1 MENSNT
7 LVSVIIPIYNR
18 SAVVE
23 RTLISVIN
31 QTYENWELLIVDDGS
46 SQQERQL
53 LSELI
58 LRLDDQRI
66 QVLFQK
72 QNLGGGAVRNIGM
85 LAAKGEYIAFL
96 DSDDEW
102 ENNKLEKQVEFHKN
116 KSKHLVSYTK
126 SVIHYGVDKNP
137 QEPLPA
143 QAIEQGE
150 KVADYLFVRGGFMP
164 TPSLFGA
171 RSVFIQCLFDTTL
184 RRHQDYD
191 FLLSLEKKGCEFEM
205 IDEVLVHIHWEDVG
219 TKSGDR
225 FYCPDVSAH
234 FIETRKEFF
243 SNQSAAAFRLNNV
256 FAPLRVKEGLR
267 KSLYKGFWGDL
278 MRVKIWRVKI
288 VTLSLLIF
296 KSIAPLRYGLRTYK
310 FLFRRNRS

>member
-1 MENSNT
+1 MDHSNT

-18 SAVVE
+18 SGVVE

-31 QTYENWELLIVDDGS
+31 QTSENWELLLVDDGS

-58 LRLDDQRI
+58 LRLGDQRI

-72 QNLGGGAVRNIGM
+72 QNLGGGAARNIGM

-126 SVIHYGVDKNP
+126 SVIHYGVDENP

-143 QAIEQGE
+143 QAIEKGE
-150 KVADYLFVRGGFMP
+150 RIADYLFVKGGFIQSS
-164 TPSLFGA
+164 SLFGF

-219 TKSGDR
+219 TKSGER

-234 FIETRKEFF
+234 FIETRNELF
-243 SNQSAAAFRLNNV
+243 SNQAAAAFRLNNV

-278 MRVKIWRVKI
+278 MRVKIWRVRI
-288 VTLSLLIF
+288 VTLSLLFF
-296 KSIAPLRYGLRTYK
+296 KSTLPLKLPFKLYK
-310 FLFRRNRS
+310 FFK

>member
-1 MENSNT
+1 MDHSNT

-18 SAVVE
+18 SGVVE

-31 QTYENWELLIVDDGS
+31 QTSENWELLLVDDGS

-58 LRLDDQRI
+58 LRLGDQRI

-72 QNLGGGAVRNIGM
+72 QNLGGGAARNIGM
-85 LAAKGEYIAFL
+85 LAAKGEYISFL

-102 ENNKLEKQVEFHKN
+102 ESNKLEKQVEFHKN

-126 SVIHYGVDKNP
+126 SVIHYGVDENP

-143 QAIEQGE
+143 QAIEKGE
-150 KVADYLFVRGGFMP
+150 RIADYLFVKGGFIQSS
-164 TPSLFGA
+164 SLFGF

-278 MRVKIWRVKI
+278 MRVKIWRVRL
-288 VTLSLLIF
+288 VSLSLLFF
-296 KSIAPLRYGLRTYK
+296 KTTLPLKLLFKLYK
-310 FLFRRNRS
+310 FFK

>member
-1 MENSNT
+1 MAFTKTTEQDSLHDKLEQKSIQELLQGIHQEDQKVLT
-7 LVSVIIPIYNR
+7 AVELVLPQTE
-18 SAVVE
+18 A
-23 RTLISVIN
+23 LISK
-31 QTYENWELLIVDDGS
+31 DGS

-58 LRLDDQRI
+58 LRLGDQRI
-66 QVLFQK
+66 QVLLQK
-72 QNLGGGAVRNIGM
+72 QNLGGGAARNIGM

-126 SVIHYGVDKNP
+126 SVIHYGVDENP

-143 QAIEQGE
+143 QAIEKGE
-150 KVADYLFVRGGFMP
+150 RIADYLFVKGGFIQSS
-164 TPSLFGA
+164 SLFGF

-234 FIETRKEFF
+234 FILKQDKNF
-243 SNQSAAAFRLNNV
+243 SQIKLLPAFRLNNV

-278 MRVKIWRVKI
+278 MRVKIWRI
-288 VTLSLLIF
+288 
-296 KSIAPLRYGLRTYK
+296 R
-310 FLFRRNRS
+310 

>member
-205 IDEVLVHIHWEDVG
+205 IDEVLVHIHWEDFG

-278 MRVKIWRVKI
+278 MRVKIWRVRL
-288 VTLSLLIF
+288 VSLSLLFF
-296 KSIAPLRYGLRTYK
+296 KTTLPLKLLFKLYK
-310 FLFRRNRS
+310 FFK

>member
-1 MENSNT
+1 MEHSNT

-18 SAVVE
+18 SGVVE

-53 LSELI
+53 LGELI
-58 LRLDDQRI
+58 LRLGDQRI
-66 QVLFQK
+66 QVLLQK
-72 QNLGGGAVRNIGM
+72 QNLGGGVARNIGM

-102 ENNKLEKQVEFHKN
+102 ENNKLEKQVEFHEN
-116 KSKHLVSYTK
+116 KSKNLVSYTK
-126 SVIHYGVDKNP
+126 STIHYGVDENP

-143 QAIEQGE
+143 QAIEKGE
-150 KVADYLFVRGGFMP
+150 GIADYLFVKGGFIQSS
-164 TPSLFGA
+164 SLFGF

-219 TKSGDR
+219 TKSGER

-234 FIETRKEFF
+234 FIETRNELF
-243 SNQSAAAFRLNNV
+243 SNQAAAAFRLNNV

-278 MRVKIWRVKI
+278 LRVKIWRI
-288 VTLSLLIF
+288 RLVTLSLLFF
-296 KSIAPLRYGLRTYK
+296 KTTLPLKLLFKLYK
-310 FLFRRNRS
+310 FFK

>member
-1 MENSNT
+1 M
-7 LVSVIIPIYNR
+7 
-18 SAVVE
+18 VE
-23 RTLISVIN
+23 RALISVIN
-31 QTYENWELLIVDDGS
+31 QTYENWELMIVDDGS

-66 QVLFQK
+66 HVLFQK
-72 QNLGGGAVRNIGM
+72 QNLGGGAARNIGM

-126 SVIHYGVDKNP
+126 SVIHYGVDENP

-143 QAIEQGE
+143 QAIEKGE
-150 KVADYLFVRGGFMP
+150 GIADYLFVKGGFIQSS
-164 TPSLFGA
+164 SLFGF

-191 FLLSLEKKGCEFEM
+191 FLLSLEKKGCEFGI

-219 TKSGDR
+219 TKSGER

-234 FIETRKEFF
+234 FIETRKELF
-243 SNQSAAAFRLNNV
+243 SNQAAAAFRLNNV

-278 MRVKIWRVKI
+278 LRVKIWRI
-288 VTLSLLIF
+288 RLVTLSLLFF
-296 KSIAPLRYGLRTYK
+296 KTTLPLKLLFKLYK
-310 FLFRRNRS
+310 FFK

>member
-1 MENSNT
+1 MSTINPC
-7 LVSVIIPIYNR
+7 VSVVIPFYNR
-18 SAVVE
+18 E
-23 RTLISVIN
+23 NTIGRTISSVLK
-31 QTYENWELLIVDDGS
+31 QTFEDWELVIVDDGS
-46 SQQERQL
+46 DDNNL
-53 LSELI
+53 LVRI
-58 LRLDDQRI
+58 VNQFDDSRI

-72 QNLGGGAVRNIGM
+72 QNLGGGAARNIGM

-126 SVIHYGVDKNP
+126 SVIHDGVDKNP

-143 QAIEQGE
+143 QAIEKGE

-164 TPSLFGA
+164 TPSLFGS

-191 FLLSLEKKGCEFEM
+191 FLLSLEKKDCGFEM

-278 MRVKIWRVKI
+278 MRVKIWRVRL
-288 VTLSLLIF
+288 VSLSLLFF
-296 KSIAPLRYGLRTYK
+296 KTTLPLKRLFKLYK
-310 FLFRRNRS
+310 FFK

>member
-1 MENSNT
+1 VEHSNT

-18 SAVVE
+18 SGVVE

-53 LSELI
+53 LGELI
-58 LRLDDQRI
+58 LRLGDQRI
-66 QVLFQK
+66 QVLLQK
-72 QNLGGGAVRNIGM
+72 QNLGGGVARNIGM

-102 ENNKLEKQVEFHKN
+102 ENNKLEKQVEFHEN
-116 KSKHLVSYTK
+116 KSKNLVSYTK
-126 SVIHYGVDKNP
+126 STIHYGVDENP

-143 QAIEQGE
+143 QAIEKGE
-150 KVADYLFVRGGFMP
+150 GIADYLFVKGGFIQSS
-164 TPSLFGA
+164 SLFGF

-219 TKSGDR
+219 TKSGER

-234 FIETRKEFF
+234 FIETRNELF
-243 SNQSAAAFRLNNV
+243 SNQAAAAFRLNNV

-278 MRVKIWRVKI
+278 LRVKIWRI
-288 VTLSLLIF
+288 RLVTLSLLFF
-296 KSIAPLRYGLRTYK
+296 KTTLPLKLLFKLYK
-310 FLFRRNRS
+310 FFK

>member
-1 MENSNT
+1 MSTINPC
-7 LVSVIIPIYNR
+7 VSVVVPFYNR
-18 SAVVE
+18 E
-23 RTLISVIN
+23 NTIGRTISSVLK
-31 QTYENWELLIVDDGS
+31 QTFEDWELVIVDDGS
-46 SQQERQL
+46 DDNNL
-53 LSELI
+53 LVRI
-58 LRLDDQRI
+58 VNQFDDSRI

-72 QNLGGGAVRNIGM
+72 QNLGGGAARNIGM

-126 SVIHYGVDKNP
+126 SVIHDGVDKNP

-143 QAIEQGE
+143 QAIEKGE

-164 TPSLFGA
+164 TPSLFGS

-219 TKSGDR
+219 TKSGER

-234 FIETRKEFF
+234 FIETRNELF
-243 SNQSAAAFRLNNV
+243 SNQAAAAFRLNNV

-278 MRVKIWRVKI
+278 LRVKIWRI
-288 VTLSLLIF
+288 RLVTLSLLFF
-296 KSIAPLRYGLRTYK
+296 KTTLPLKLLFKLYK
-310 FLFRRNRS
+310 FFK

>member
-1 MENSNT
+1 M
-7 LVSVIIPIYNR
+7 LK
-18 SAVVE
+18 
-23 RTLISVIN
+23 

-46 SQQERQL
+46 SQQENQL

-58 LRLDDQRI
+58 VRLDDHRI
-66 QVLFQK
+66 KVLFQK
-72 QNLGGGAVRNIGM
+72 QNLGGGAARNIGM

-116 KSKHLVSYTK
+116 KSINLVSYTK
-126 SVIHYGVDKNP
+126 SLIHYGVNKKP
-137 QEPLPA
+137 QAPLPSH
-143 QAIEQGE
+143 AIEKDE
-150 KVADYLFVRGGFMP
+150 KIADYLFVRGGFMP

-171 RSVFIQCLFDTTL
+171 RSSFIQCLFDTTL

-219 TKSGDR
+219 TKSGER

-234 FIETRKEFF
+234 FIETRNELF
-243 SNQSAAAFRLNNV
+243 SNQAAAAFRLNNV
-256 FAPLRVKEGLR
+256 FAPLRMKEGLR

-288 VTLSLLIF
+288 VTLSLFIF

>member
-1 MENSNT
+1 MS
-7 LVSVIIPIYNR
+7 VSVVIPFHNR
-18 SAVVE
+18 SGVVE
-23 RTLISVIN
+23 RTIRSVLK

-58 LRLDDQRI
+58 VRLDDQRI
-66 QVLFQK
+66 QVLFQE
-72 QNLGGGAVRNIGM
+72 QNLGGGAARNIGM

-126 SVIHYGVDKNP
+126 SVIHYVVDKNP

-143 QAIEQGE
+143 QAIEKWVG
-150 KVADYLFVRGGFMP
+150 VADYLFVRGGFMP
-164 TPSLFGA
+164 TPSLFGS

-205 IDEVLVHIHWEDVG
+205 IDEVLVNIHWEDFG
-219 TKSGDR
+219 TNGGSR
-225 FYCPDVSAH
+225 FYCPDVSIK
-234 FIETRKEFF
+234 FISERLNLF
-243 SNQSAAAFRLNNV
+243 SNQAAAAFRLNNV
-256 FAPLRVKEGLR
+256 FAPLRVKEGLS
-267 KSLYKGFWGDL
+267 KSIYKGFWGDL
-278 MRVKIWRVKI
+278 MRVKIWRI
-288 VTLSLLIF
+288 RLVTLSLFFF
-296 KSIAPLRYGLRTYK
+296 KSTIPLRLPFKFYK
-310 FLFRRNRS
+310 YFK

>member
-1 MENSNT
+1 VEHSNT

-18 SAVVE
+18 SGVVE

-102 ENNKLEKQVEFHKN
+102 ENNKLEKQVEFHEN
-116 KSKHLVSYTK
+116 KSKNLVSYTK
-126 SVIHYGVDKNP
+126 STIHYGVDENP

-143 QAIEQGE
+143 QAIEKGE
-150 KVADYLFVRGGFMP
+150 GIADYLFVKGGFIQSS
-164 TPSLFGA
+164 SLFGF

-278 MRVKIWRVKI
+278 LRVKIWRI
-288 VTLSLLIF
+288 RLVTLSLLFF
-296 KSIAPLRYGLRTYK
+296 KTTLPLKLLFKLYK
-310 FLFRRNRS
+310 FFK

>member
-1 MENSNT
+1 VDHSNT

-18 SAVVE
+18 SGVVE

-31 QTYENWELLIVDDGS
+31 QTSENWELLLVDDGS

-58 LRLDDQRI
+58 LRLGDQRI

-72 QNLGGGAVRNIGM
+72 QNLGGGAARNIGM

-126 SVIHYGVDKNP
+126 STIHYGVDENP
-137 QEPLPA
+137 QEPLPS
-143 QAIEQGE
+143 QAIDKGV

-171 RSVFIQCLFDTTL
+171 RSLFILCLFDTTL

-219 TKSGDR
+219 TKSGER

-234 FIETRKEFF
+234 FIETRNELF
-243 SNQSAAAFRLNNV
+243 SNQAAAAFRLNNV

-278 MRVKIWRVKI
+278 MRVKMWRI
-288 VTLSLLIF
+288 RLVTLSLLCF
-296 KSIAPLRYGLRTYK
+296 KTTLPLKRLFKLYK
-310 FLFRRNRS
+310 FFK

>member
-7 LVSVIIPIYNR
+7 LVSIIIPIYNR
-18 SAVVE
+18 SSVVE
-23 RTLISVIN
+23 RTIRSVLN
-31 QTYENWELLIVDDGS
+31 QTSENWELLLVDDGS
-46 SQQERQL
+46 SKQERQL

-72 QNLGGGAVRNIGM
+72 QNLGGGAARNIGM
-85 LAAKGEYIAFL
+85 LAAKGEYIALL
-96 DSDDEW
+96 DSDDDW
-102 ENNKLEKQVEFHKN
+102 EIDKLERQVAFHQN
-116 KSKHLVSYTK
+116 KSKKLVSYTK
-126 SVIHYGVDKNP
+126 SLIHYGVNKKP
-137 QEPLPA
+137 QSPLPSH
-143 QAIEQGE
+143 AIEKDE
-150 KVADYLFVRGGFMP
+150 KIADYLFVRGGFMP

-171 RSVFIQCLFDTTL
+171 RSVFINSLFDTSL

-191 FLLSLEKKGCEFEM
+191 FLLSLEQAGCTFEM
-205 IDEVLVHIHWEDVG
+205 INKVLVNIHWEDVG

-243 SNQSAAAFRLNNV
+243 SNQAAAAFRLNNV

-278 MRVKIWRVKI
+278 MRVKMWRI
-288 VTLSLLIF
+288 RLVTLSLLFF
-296 KSIAPLRYGLRTYK
+296 KTTLPLKRLFKLYK
-310 FLFRRNRS
+310 FFK